1 MELMLEM
8 KWKQIRPNQNT
19 RSGFSG
25 GWLVCL
31 FGWLVW
37 LVGLFRVVFVYG
49 GCEVQKKMQLYVAS
63 ILVGDFFIGPVLK

>member
-1 MELMLEM
+1 METDSPQSKHQEWIL
-8 KWKQIRPNQNT
+8 W
-19 RSGFSG
+19 G
-25 GWLVCL
+25 LVGL
-31 FGWLVW
+31 FVW